1 MPDPDPMQLTLYQS
15 FELERMCR
23 TVDET
28 NDIATLRKLCKDTLR
43 AWQMQKAATAWA
55 MRQGL

>member
-1 MPDPDPMQLTLYQS
+1 MPDPDPMQLTLSQR
-15 FELERMCR
+15 FELERMYR
-23 TVDET
+23 TIDET
-28 NDIATLRKLCKDTLR
+28 NDIDTLRKLCKETLR

>member
-1 MPDPDPMQLTLYQS
+1 MQLTLNQS

-28 NDIATLRKLCKDTLR
+28 NDIDALRKLCKETLR
-43 AWQMQKAATAWA
+43 AWQMQKAATTWA
-55 MRQGL
+55 MRRGL